1 MKKLLIAFSLA
12 VATSHS
18 ESLLES
24 FGSGGNQFQIEFVTI
39 GNPGNTADTSQ
50 ISSGFPPTLTS
61 VSIGSVGYTFNL
73 AKFEISRD
81 MVEKAN
87 QAGSLGITL
96 QDMTNLG
103 GNGVHRPA
111 SGISWFEAA
120 RLVNWLNTSTGNA
133 AAYKFDGSG
142 NFQLWSSSDAGY
154 NANNQFR
161 NSLAKYVLPT
171 RDEWYKGAFG
181 SPGGTWYD
189 YATGSDSLPTAVT
202 SGTTSGTAVYGQTGP
217 GSSPADINSAGGL
230 SPFDTMG
237 QNGNV
242 RELTESAYD
251 GVNDGTTESRTTLG
265 GSFGESQ
272 YGLPATSLALVSNPS
287 FESPSIGFR
296 VAIVVPEP
304 SSASLLLGGLAG
316 LAAMRRRRAV

>member
-12 VATSHS
+12 VATAHS
-18 ESLLES
+18 QSLLES
-24 FGSGGNQFQIEFVTI
+24 FGSGSNQFQIEFVTI
-39 GNPGNTADTSQ
+39 GNPGNTADTAQASL
-50 ISSGFPPTLTS
+50 GFPPMPTS
-61 VSIGSVGYTFNL
+61 VSIGSVAYSFHL

-96 QDMTNLG
+96 QDMTNIG
-103 GNGVHRPA
+103 GNGANRPA
-111 SGISWFEAA
+111 SGTSWFEAA
-120 RLVNWLNTSTGNA
+120 RFVNWLNTSTGNA

-171 RDEWYKGAFG
+171 MDEWYKGAFG

-189 YATGSDSLPTAVT
+189 YATGSDTLPTAVT

-217 GSSPADINSAGGL
+217 GSSPADIDKAGGL

-242 RELTESAYD
+242 GEWTESAVD
-251 GVNDGTTESRTTLG
+251 GVNDLTTESRALLG
-265 GSFGESQ
+265 GS
-272 YGLPATSLALVSNPS
+272 YGQSSFSMPASNLGQGGPTLENPS
-287 FESPSIGFR
+287 TGFR